1 VLRYAPPRGHG
12 FGTARL
18 RHDPYD
24 DGLTALRM
32 RLHMASAGRGT
43 FGTFATAAIRPRR
56 IPTGDHLPRA
66 LHFPGGQRKTKYL
79 DLKDEDLLQA
89 LELAASCP
97 NDEEI
102 QLGAVEGP

>member
-1 VLRYAPPRGHG
+1 
-12 FGTARL
+12 
-18 RHDPYD
+18 
-24 DGLTALRM
+24 
-32 RLHMASAGRGT
+32 
-43 FGTFATAAIRPRR
+43 
-56 IPTGDHLPRA
+56 